1 MHILVKISIGII
13 YYIVIGA
20 VVVILDLLRYHEEY
34 TDNLKEMLNNLDQDM
49 RNTVDNSD
57 FVAIEICARMLFN
70 EVLIWPIVFIA
81 RMLDIYISGGSD
93 K

>member
-13 YYIVIGA
+13 YYIVVGA

-34 TDNLKEMLNNLDQDM
+34 TDNLKEMLNNLDADM

-81 RMLDIYISGGSD
+81 RLLDIYISGGSD